1 MNQITLLNTTNYT
14 IVNYNLKKKSLY
26 SVSLRIEQWDM
37 FVIKKDKKK
46 KKKNKPCDENI
57 HWIT

>member
-26 SVSLRIEQWDM
+26 SVSLRIEEWDM

-46 KKKNKPCDENI
+46 KKKPCDENI

>member
-46 KKKNKPCDENI
+46 KKANPVMK
-57 HWIT
+57 TFTG

>member
-26 SVSLRIEQWDM
+26 SVSLRIEEWDM

-46 KKKNKPCDENI
+46 KKKNNPVMK
-57 HWIT
+57 TFTG